1 MTATGE
7 KTAGLR
13 KTNLITPSKS
23 KYIMSVWTSDYDG
36 IITFHGMS
44 AFVVIYVIWNLWI
57 LFDNLTIT
65 VL

>member
-23 KYIMSVWTSDYDG
+23 KYIMSVWTSELSHFMG
-36 IITFHGMS
+36 CQH
-44 AFVVIYVIWNLWI
+44 L
-57 LFDNLTIT
+57 
-65 VL
+65 

>member
-44 AFVVIYVIWNLWI
+44 AFVVIYVTWNL
-57 LFDNLTIT
+57 
-65 VL
+65 

>member
-1 MTATGE
+1 MTAIGE

-23 KYIMSVWTSDYDG
+23 KYKYIMSVWTRDYGG

-44 AFVVIYVIWNLWI
+44 AFLLIYVIWNL
-57 LFDNLTIT
+57 
-65 VL
+65 